1 VGDAVIRRAPAALRS
16 RAFPSDRI
24 AWAVSVV
31 ALLALAVGA
40 RAWLHQRVRADE
52 APGPHATELRLAVL
66 AYDRVGRGA
75 SERYL
80 DADRLAEHLEAL
92 REAGFQPVS
101 LRQVHDAFLGGEPL
115 PERPVLLT
123 FDGGHR
129 STYETVDPLL
139 RRMGW
144 PAVVF
149 LDPRLL
155 EERHATYVYWD
166 KVRRMVHS
174 GIWDVG
180 TLGPSPE
187 SARLVERRLDGYEV
201 LASVSSAAERAADA
215 GEEGSPPLAF
225 ENSLF
230 GVNDASANPRRLF
243 RLRVPRGWSGRELVE
258 RVAFSIST
266 PAAADCSEAVA
277 IPAARWVTAT
287 GRLDIDAETVRLTGA
302 PRAEAWVAGAEWA
315 QDFVFE
321 VEVQPIRGP
330 FWIVQQAVGSREQWR
345 WGGTV
350 RTLYLQRLRPGEPT
364 EVISRVDVSSPPGS
378 WHTVRLVKRGD
389 GVWVEWDG
397 ARLADMPR
405 AVSATWRG
413 PVGVATGTPMDAG
426 EVAFRNPRFAAI
438 PYRVRSVSA
447 SPPQVEV
454 QSLLRDAP
462 CLAAISPP
470 GLVQLGSRLAPRAM
484 DRQLLSMVAAHGAWE
499 MLPAVEVAR
508 GLVAEDP
515 ARAADLAD
523 LAVREGWAGIRLVPA
538 REPAADMDAWRAAVE
553 PWRQVFLR
561 RGLRLV
567 VADSAAGG
575 AR

>member
-1 VGDAVIRRAPAALRS
+1 MRHAPVALRS
-16 RAFPSDRI
+16 RAFPADRF

-31 ALLALAVGA
+31 ALLALTIGGKV
-40 RAWLHQRVRADE
+40 WLHRRVRADG
-52 APGPHATELRLAVL
+52 APGPHTTEFRLAVL

-75 SERYL
+75 SDRYL

-92 REAGFQPVS
+92 RDAGFQPVS
-101 LRQVHDAFLGGEPL
+101 LRQVHDAFRGGAPL
-115 PERPVLLT
+115 PERPLLLT

-149 LDPRLL
+149 LDPRLP
-155 EERHATYVYWD
+155 EERHATYLYWD
-166 KVRRMVHS
+166 KLGRMVHS

-187 SARLVERRLDGYEV
+187 SARLVERRLDGYAV
-201 LASVSSAAERAADA
+201 LASVSSAAERATDT
-215 GEEGSPPLAF
+215 GDEGSPPLAF

-230 GVNDASANPRRLF
+230 GVNDASADPRRLF

-258 RVAFSIST
+258 RVAFSMSAPT
-266 PAAADCSEAVA
+266 AADCSGAIA
-277 IPAARWVTAT
+277 IPAARWVPAT
-287 GRLDIDAETVRLTGA
+287 GRLEVDGDAMRLTGA

-315 QDFVFE
+315 QDFVLE
-321 VEVQPIRGP
+321 VEVQPVRGP

-345 WGGTV
+345 WGGTG

-364 EVISRVDVSSPPGS
+364 EVISQVDLSSAPGS
-378 WHTVRLVKRGD
+378 WHSVRLVKRGE

-397 ARLADMPR
+397 ARVADMPR

-413 PVGVATGTPMDAG
+413 PIGVAAGTPMNAG

-438 PYRVRSVSA
+438 PYRIRSVSA

-484 DRQLLSMVAAHGAWE
+484 DSQLLAMVAAHGAWE
-499 MLPAVEVAR
+499 VLPSVEVGR
-508 GLVAEDP
+508 DLVAEEP
-515 ARAADLAD
+515 ERAADVAD
-523 LAVREGWAGIRLVPA
+523 LAEREGWAGVRLVPA
-538 REPAADMDAWRAAVE
+538 RGKGAPDMDAWRTAAE
-553 PWRQVFLR
+553 PWRRAFVE

-567 VADSAAGG
+567 VAGDPAEGG